1 MSRKPGHPLPLF
13 FWGDNAGRSS
23 QAWPRL
29 LSVGDEHMEKI
40 CKCRNNLIE
49 SKFNCIRMVKKIL
62 INEIQTAVKKIIL
75 VAKKFNITSVTL
87 NNILFL
93 PSL

>member
-1 MSRKPGHPLPLF
+1 
-13 FWGDNAGRSS
+13 
-23 QAWPRL
+23 
-29 LSVGDEHMEKI
+29 
-40 CKCRNNLIE
+40 
-49 SKFNCIRMVKKIL
+49 MVKKIL